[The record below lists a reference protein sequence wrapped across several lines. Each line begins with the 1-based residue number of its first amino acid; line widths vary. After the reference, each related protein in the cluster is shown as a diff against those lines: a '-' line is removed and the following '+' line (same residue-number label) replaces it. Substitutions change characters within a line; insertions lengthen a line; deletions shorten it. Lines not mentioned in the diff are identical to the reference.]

1 MRALDQLLDDATRA
15 TTMEERR
22 ARYGKVQQRVAELA
36 PYISLWYE
44 TNIAIAQ
51 PEIKG
56 IHIAPQ
62 ADFSFLR
69 NVSR

>member
-1 MRALDQLLDDATRA
+1 
-15 TTMEERR
+15 MEERR
-22 ARYGKVQQRVAELA
+22 VRYGKAQHRIAELA

-51 PEIKG
+51 PTLQG
-56 IHIAPQ
+56 VRLTPQ

>member
-1 MRALDQLLDDATRA
+1 MD
-15 TTMEERR
+15 ERR
-22 ARYGKVQQRVAELA
+22 ALYGKVQRRIAELA

-51 PEIKG
+51 PAIQG
-56 IHIAPQ
+56 VRLTPQ